1 MYDRTLITSHRGG
14 AGKRLI
20 SPGFLGLAEPGLYDL
35 ELGSLERRLKRLGAN
50 RVLLQAPDGLKRAM
64 LDLAAKLSS
73 TGREVVLSAGS
84 CHGGCDVAF
93 EEAKT
98 VQANAIVHMGH
109 SRMVREHPI
118 PTIYLECRY
127 TDPSPLLV
135 ALEDALSLLK
145 TCKCIGLGV
154 TAQWLD
160 FTDIVQD
167 FFRERGLT
175 IVLGSPRRR
184 AGNRCQVLG
193 CEYSALE
200 RIKEKVDCLLTIGS
214 VFHGLGAALST
225 NLRTIAVEPHSQRV
239 EEMGELRETVLRQ
252 RYASITRF
260 QEAHR
265 IGVILST
272 KPGQRRP
279 RLATHATSLLRD
291 QGRAAFQVTA
301 NEVTESAL
309 AELGFDGYVN
319 TACPRVSIEDGP
331 LFSAP
336 LLLPSELLVSLGFL
350 PWEEL
355 INKGLLLDMSPK
367 EMASK

>member
-1 MYDRTLITSHRGG
+1 MYHFDLASLE
-14 AGKRLI
+14 KRL
-20 SPGFLGLAEPGLYDL
+20 
-35 ELGSLERRLKRLGAN
+35 ERLRAS
-50 RVLLQAPDGLKRAM
+50 RVLLEAPDGLKRTM
-64 LDLAAKLSS
+64 LDLAEKLSS
-73 TGREVVLSAGS
+73 TGREVVLSAGR

-98 VQANAIVHMGH
+98 VEADAIVHMGH

-118 PTIYLECRY
+118 PTVYLECRY

-135 ALEDALSLLK
+135 ALEEALPLLK

-175 IVLGSPRRR
+175 ITLGSSRRR
-184 AGNRCQVLG
+184 ADNRCQVLG

-200 RIKEKVDCLLTIGS
+200 RIKEKVDCLLIIGS

-239 EEMGELRETVLRQ
+239 EEMGQLRETVLRQ

-265 IGVILST
+265 VGVIVST

-279 RLATHATSLLRD
+279 RLATHATSLLRR

-301 NEVTESAL
+301 DEVTESAL

-331 LFSAP
+331 LFTAP
-336 LLLPSELLVSLGFL
+336 LLLPSELLISLGFL

-355 INKGLLLDMSPK
+355 INKGLLLDMSPR
-367 EMASK
+367 EMALK